1 MATNYKVNN
10 GGKLNFWL
18 SLILAVFAMNFS
30 FSQEHV
36 HTAACVSNHEVS
48 CTKDVKAAFEK
59 LEKNTTFKTD
69 FRSRFQI
76 DFSEFMQLNSYEK
89 DKFINYLVNEVC
101 FKNRSTNELGTIF
114 IELIAKTKDNYWF
127 QKPVITDNANM
138 KQVSK
143 DVFIPK
149 KEPNADNAPKTAA
162 CLNADFETGDYTG
175 WTAFCG
181 TVTGATM
188 GGTTAEG
195 TACGGQHAIVSG
207 GTDAYT
213 GSPRV
218 FQGGNSAMLG
228 DGTGTGSRYARLRK
242 TFVVAASNPAITYS
256 YMTVLQDPGTGHT
269 NPQRPFFS
277 ARVYVGGSEISC
289 AQYFSYFGDGAPGW
303 VTGGGVAYRDWTS
316 VFVPLES
323 YIGQT
328 ITLEVTVGDCSQSG
342 HWGYAYVDVSCENM
356 EVEQF
361 CEGSSTVLSAPS
373 EGIQAY
379 EWSTGETTQQIV
391 VTTPGTYT
399 VNILPIGS
407 ICSATLTYNASIYP
421 VPTADF
427 SVDNT
432 SICIGGN
439 VNFTNNS
446 TVETGGTIT
455 SYQWNYGDGISTPAS
470 TGTITGV
477 PQTTGTYT
485 ANNHTYNSLGTF
497 NATLTM
503 QTSDGCSNTSQIP
516 ITVIQ
521 GPEATIGGND
531 VVCSGETPPEITFT
545 GSQTPPPFTFTYNI
559 NGGPN
564 QTVTTSSGNSVT
576 VPVPTT
582 PPGTYTYN
590 LTHVSSSSS
599 AMCEQDQ
606 TGAVTIVVNP
616 IPSATIATDAT
627 VCQGDAAPVITFTGS
642 NGTSNYQFTYSING
656 GANQTISTS
665 GTSTA
670 TINVS
675 TATAGTFQYTLLSV
689 EDVTTGCSQTF
700 TGPGHSSTVIV
711 NPMPD
716 ASSAGTVVVCQNDAQ
731 PVITFTGTNSS
742 GEYAFTY
749 NINGGPSITV
759 TTSGSDQVTVNVP
772 TNTAG
777 TFTYNLLNVEDPA
790 TGCNQDINEPQT
802 VTVNPL
808 PTATISGSTVVC
820 QGAAAPQ
827 VTFQGANGSSEYTF
841 TYTLNGG
848 ANQTITTSGSNTA
861 TITVPTTNSGTFSYT
876 LVSVEDVTTGCGQA
890 QTGNATVTVNPMPD
904 ADITGT
910 VVVCQND
917 AQPVITFTGTNSSGN
932 YTFSYN
938 INGGSTQTIATTGG
952 SNQATVNAPTNV
964 PGTYVYGL
972 LNVSDPATGCNQD
985 INETQ
990 TITVNPLPAA
1000 TIYGSTTVCQNSA
1013 QPQITFTGDYGTS
1026 DYEFTYSIN
1035 GGVHQT
1041 VMTSGSPS
1049 VTVNVPTSVGGTYVY
1064 QLISVMDVTTGCFQA
1079 QTGTATVV
1087 VNLMPTATI
1096 AGTVTVCQDSP
1107 APAITFTGQ
1116 NSSGEYAFS
1125 YTVNGGPTQ
1134 TVTTSGSNIATVT
1147 QSTAVPGTYVYEL
1160 TNVMDP
1166 ASLCNQNVNV
1176 TQTITVNPLPVASIS
1191 APVEAC
1197 HMDPVLPEVVFTGS
1211 VGTAPYTFAYNI
1223 NGGATQYATST
1234 GSTVVFPISTG
1245 TTGTFIYTITNIQEG
1260 SALGCQQTQN
1270 VSTIATIHAL
1280 PNVSAGNDFSV
1291 CAAVPIVLTGSGAQT
1306 YDWDNGVINGTPFT
1320 PTDTTTYTVT
1330 GTDHN
1335 GCRNTDQITV
1345 SVVPIPVMD
1354 IDGINLYGCNPV
1366 IPTFTN
1372 NSTGNL
1378 TNCTWYLGNGEVLQ
1392 GCGSVSSVFNVPG
1405 CFDVTLVV
1413 STPEGCTNSLTINNY
1428 VCVEANPVADFYPK
1442 PAELTTYNWETQM
1455 INESSGATSYY
1466 WDFGD
1471 GTAPSYEHS
1480 PYHAYPNDF
1489 AGVYQVMLV
1498 ASTPAGCVD
1507 TAYATVT
1514 VKEELL
1520 FYVPNTF
1527 TPDGDDYNET
1537 FKPIFTTGF
1546 DPYNYTLLIF
1556 NRWGEI
1562 VFESHDTNVGWNGKY
1577 GVDGKL
1583 CQDGTYTWKID
1594 VKGRSSS
1601 QQSQFTGHVNLLR

>member
-1 MATNYKVNN
+1 MATNYKVNK

-18 SLILAVFAMNFS
+18 SIILTVFVMNFS

-36 HTAACVSNHEVS
+36 HTASCVSSHEVS
-48 CTKDVKAAFEK
+48 CTKDVKVAFDK
-59 LEKNTTFKTD
+59 LERNTSFKKD
-69 FRSRFQI
+69 FTRHFQI

-89 DKFINYLVNEVC
+89 EKFINYLVNEVC

-114 IELIAKTKDNYWF
+114 IELIEKTKDNYWF
-127 QKPVITDNANM
+127 EKPVVTSNSEMD
-138 KQVSK
+138 QVSK
-143 DVFIPK
+143 GVFIPK
-149 KEPNADNAPKTAA
+149 KEPNTDNTPKTAA

-188 GGTTAEG
+188 GGTTSEG

-213 GSPRV
+213 GSSRV

-256 YMTVLQDPGTGHT
+256 YMAVLQDPGTGHT

-277 ARVYVGGSEISC
+277 ARVFVGGSEISC

-328 ITLEVTVGDCSQSG
+328 ITLEITVGDCSQSG

-379 EWSTGETTQQIV
+379 QWSTGETTQQIV
-391 VTTPGTYT
+391 VTTPGVYT

-503 QTSDGCSNTSQIP
+503 QTSDGCTNTSQVP

-521 GPEATIGGND
+521 GPEATIGGNT
-531 VVCSGETPPEITFT
+531 VVCSGTTPPEVTFT

-559 NGGPN
+559 NGGPA

-582 PPGTYTYN
+582 TPGSYTYN

-616 IPSATIATDAT
+616 IPNATIATDAI
-627 VCQGDAAPVITFTGS
+627 VCQGAAAPVITFTGS
-642 NGTSNYQFTYSING
+642 NGTSDYQFTYSLNG
-656 GANQTISTS
+656 GASQTISTS
-665 GTSTA
+665 GTNTA
-670 TINVS
+670 TITV
-675 TATAGTFQYTLLSV
+675 ATTTPGTFQYTLLSV

-700 TGPGHSSTVIV
+700 TGPGHTSTVVV
-711 NPMPD
+711 NPLPD
-716 ASSAGTVVVCQNDAQ
+716 AGITGTTVVCQNDAQ
-731 PVITFTGTNSS
+731 PVITFTGT
-742 GEYAFTY
+742 G
-749 NINGGPSITV
+749 
-759 TTSGSDQVTVNVP
+759 
-772 TNTAG
+772 
-777 TFTYNLLNVEDPA
+777 
-790 TGCNQDINEPQT
+790 
-802 VTVNPL
+802 
-808 PTATISGSTVVC
+808 
-820 QGAAAPQ
+820 
-827 VTFQGANGSSEYTF
+827 
-841 TYTLNGG
+841 
-848 ANQTITTSGSNTA
+848 
-861 TITVPTTNSGTFSYT
+861 
-876 LVSVEDVTTGCGQA
+876 
-890 QTGNATVTVNPMPD
+890 
-904 ADITGT
+904 
-910 VVVCQND
+910 
-917 AQPVITFTGTNSSGN
+917 SSGN
-932 YTFSYN
+932 YTFSYA
-938 INGGSTQTIATTGG
+938 INGGSSQTITTTGG

-964 PGTYVYGL
+964 PGTYVYEL
-972 LNVSDPATGCNQD
+972 LNVADPATGCNQN

-1000 TIYGSTTVCQNSA
+1000 TIYGSTTVCQNDA

-1026 DYEFTYSIN
+1026 DYEFTYTIN
-1035 GGVHQT
+1035 GGVHET
-1041 VMTSGSPS
+1041 IMTSGSPS

-1064 QLISVMDVTTGCFQA
+1064 ELISVMDVTTGCFQT
-1079 QTGTATVV
+1079 QSGTATVV

-1096 AGTVTVCQDSP
+1096 GGTVTVCQDAA
-1107 APAITFTGQ
+1107 APVITFTGQ
-1116 NSSGEYAFS
+1116 NSSGEYTYS
-1125 YTVNGGPTQ
+1125 YTINGGPTQ
-1134 TVTTSGSNIATVT
+1134 TITTSGSNSATVT
-1147 QSTAVPGTYVYEL
+1147 QSTAVPGTYVYTL

-1166 ASLCNQNVNV
+1166 ASLCNQDLNL
-1176 TQTITVNPLPVASIS
+1176 TETITVNPLPVASIS
-1191 APVEAC
+1191 NPVQAC
-1197 HMDPVLPEVVFTGS
+1197 HMDAVLPEVVFTGS

-1234 GSTVVFPISTG
+1234 GSTVTFPVSTG

-1270 VSTIATIHAL
+1270 VSTIVTIHAL
-1280 PNVSAGNDFSV
+1280 PNVSAGNDFPV
-1291 CAAVPIVLTGSGAQT
+1291 CAGVPIVLTGSGAQT
-1306 YDWDNGVINGTPFT
+1306 YQWDNGVTNGVPFT
-1320 PTDTTTYTVT
+1320 PTDTTTYTVI

-1345 SVVPIPVMD
+1345 NVVPIPVMD
-1354 IDGINLYGCNPV
+1354 IDGINLYGCSPV

-1392 GCGSVSSVFNVPG
+1392 GCGSVSSVFDVPG

-1428 VCVEANPVADFYPK
+1428 VCVEANPIADFYPK
-1442 PAELTTYNWETQM
+1442 PAELTTYDWETQM

-1471 GTAPSYEHS
+1471 GTAPGYEHS
-1480 PYHAYPNDF
+1480 PYHEYPNDF

-1514 VKEELL
+1514 LKEELL

-1556 NRWGEI
+1556 NRWGEVI
-1562 VFESHDTNVGWNGKY
+1562 FESHDTNVGWNGKY
-1577 GVDGKL
+1577 GIDGKL

-1594 VKGRSSS
+1594 VKGRTSS
-1601 QQSQFTGHVNLLR
+1601 QQSQFTGHVNLIR

>member
-1 MATNYKVNN
+1 MATNYKVNKV
-10 GGKLNFWL
+10 GKLNFLL
-18 SLILAVFAMNFS
+18 SIILAVFAMNFS

-36 HTAACVSNHEVS
+36 HTASCVSSHEVS

-59 LEKNTTFKTD
+59 LEKNTAFKTD
-69 FRSRFQI
+69 FRNRFQI
-76 DFSEFMQLNSYEK
+76 DFSAFMQLNSYEK
-89 DKFINYLVNEVC
+89 QKFINYLVNEVC

-127 QKPVITDNANM
+127 EKPVITDNSKM
-138 KQVSK
+138 EQVSK
-143 DVFIPK
+143 GIFIPK

-162 CLNADFETGDYTG
+162 CLNADFEMGDYTG

-188 GGTTAEG
+188 GGTTSEG

-256 YMTVLQDPGTGHT
+256 YMAVLQDPGTGHT

-277 ARVYVGGSEISC
+277 ARVFVGGSEVSC

-328 ITLEVTVGDCSQSG
+328 ITLEITVGDCSQSG
-342 HWGYAYVDVSCENM
+342 HWGYAYVDVTCENM

-379 EWSTGETTQQIV
+379 QWSTGETTQQITI
-391 VTTPGTYT
+391 TTPGTYT

-421 VPTADF
+421 APTASFTTDY
-427 SVDNT
+427 N
-432 SICIGGN
+432 SICVGGS
-439 VNFTNNS
+439 VNFTNTS
-446 TVETGGTIT
+446 VVDPGGTIT
-455 SYQWNYGDGISTPAS
+455 GYQWNFGDGVVTPSS
-470 TGTITGV
+470 TGTISGV

-485 ANNHTYNSLGTF
+485 DPNHVYNAVGSG
-497 NATLTM
+497 NVILTI
-503 QTSDGCSNTSQIP
+503 QTADGCSATAQIP
-516 ITVIQ
+516 ISVIQ

-531 VVCSGETPPEITFT
+531 VVCSGDTPPEITFT

-559 NGGPN
+559 NGGAA

-576 VPVPTT
+576 VPVPTAT
-582 PPGTYTYN
+582 PGSYTYN

-606 TGAVTIVVNP
+606 TGSVTIVVNP
-616 IPSATIATDAT
+616 IPNATIATDAT
-627 VCQGDAAPVITFTGS
+627 VCQNAAAPVITFTGS
-642 NGTSNYQFTYSING
+642 NGTSNYQFTYSLNG
-656 GANQTISTS
+656 GASQTISTS
-665 GTSTA
+665 GTNTA
-670 TINVS
+670 TINVP
-675 TATAGTFQYTLLSV
+675 TATPGTFQYTLLAV
-689 EDVTTGCSQTF
+689 EDISTGCSQTF
-700 TGPGHSSTVIV
+700 TGSGHSSTVIV
-711 NPMPD
+711 NPLPD
-716 ASSAGTVVVCQNDAQ
+716 ADIAGTVVVCQNDAQ
-731 PVITFTGTNSS
+731 PVITFTGT
-742 GEYAFTY
+742 G
-749 NINGGPSITV
+749 
-759 TTSGSDQVTVNVP
+759 
-772 TNTAG
+772 
-777 TFTYNLLNVEDPA
+777 
-790 TGCNQDINEPQT
+790 
-802 VTVNPL
+802 
-808 PTATISGSTVVC
+808 
-820 QGAAAPQ
+820 
-827 VTFQGANGSSEYTF
+827 
-841 TYTLNGG
+841 
-848 ANQTITTSGSNTA
+848 
-861 TITVPTTNSGTFSYT
+861 
-876 LVSVEDVTTGCGQA
+876 
-890 QTGNATVTVNPMPD
+890 
-904 ADITGT
+904 
-910 VVVCQND
+910 
-917 AQPVITFTGTNSSGN
+917 SSGN

-938 INGGSTQTIATTGG
+938 INGGSSQTITTTGG

-964 PGTYVYGL
+964 PGTYIYEL
-972 LNVSDPATGCNQD
+972 LNVSDPATGCNQN

-1000 TIYGSTTVCQNSA
+1000 TIYGSTTVCQYSA

-1035 GGVHQT
+1035 GGVNQT

-1096 AGTVTVCQDSP
+1096 AGTVTVCQDAT
-1107 APAITFTGQ
+1107 APVITFTGQ
-1116 NSSGEYAFS
+1116 NSSDEYAFS
-1125 YTVNGGPTQ
+1125 YNINGGPTQ

-1147 QSTAVPGTYVYEL
+1147 QSTAVPGTYVYTL

-1166 ASLCNQNVNV
+1166 ASLCNQDLNL
-1176 TQTITVNPLPVASIS
+1176 TETITVNPLPVASIS

-1197 HMDPVLPEVVFTGS
+1197 HMDAVLPEVVFTGS

-1223 NGGATQYATST
+1223 NGGATQFATST
-1234 GSTVVFPISTG
+1234 GSTVTFPVSTG

-1260 SALGCQQTQN
+1260 STLGCQQTQN

-1306 YDWDNGVINGTPFT
+1306 YQWDNGVVNGVPFT
-1320 PTDTTTYTVT
+1320 PTDTTTYTVI

-1442 PAELTTYNWETQM
+1442 PAELTTYDWETQM

-1480 PYHAYPNDF
+1480 PYHEYPNDF

-1514 VKEELL
+1514 LKEELL

-1562 VFESHDTNVGWNGKY
+1562 IFESHDTNVGWNGKY

-1594 VKGRSSS
+1594 VKGRTSS
-1601 QQSQFTGHVNLLR
+1601 QQSQFTGHVNLIR